1 MSNETVF
8 RESVEYI
15 QKKIKGILE
24 EVSDKDIENVKK
36 LFFKS
41 NRIFVY
47 GAGRS
52 GLVAKA
58 FAIRLIHLGYQTF
71 VIGETV
77 SAPVTKGDLV
87 LIVSGSGET
96 IPAVMTAEIAHKLKA
111 NVISIT
117 AKKKSEIAKYADVTL
132 FISSACNEKERKKR
146 FSGAQVLAIVAAVVV
161 LTAAVT
167 MAVAWFY
174 LYPRPFK
181 PVVLSPAEQ
190 QELAAK
196 LDRVEAVTGRQPPGA
211 DRPAKTKT
219 LEPDFTPDGRLQ
231 PRAYTEEA
239 ADREV
244 TFSERELNALI
255 ATNTDLA
262 DKFAVDLADN
272 LVSARLLV
280 PVDPDF
286 PIFGGKVLRARE
298 VLSGELAADPV
309 QLGRVGGQ

>member
-132 FISSACNEKERKKR
+132 FISSACNEKERKK
-146 FSGAQVLAIVAAVVV
+146 FAPLGTLFEASVWIL
-161 LTAAVT
+161 
-167 MAVAWFY
+167 
-174 LYPRPFK
+174 
-181 PVVLSPAEQ
+181 
-190 QELAAK
+190 
-196 LDRVEAVTGRQPPGA
+196 LDGIIA
-211 DRPAKTKT
+211 DLLKSKK
-219 LEPDFTPDGRLQ
+219 E
-231 PRAYTEEA
+231 TEENM
-239 ADREV
+239 R
-244 TFSERELNALI
+244 RRH
-255 ATNTDLA
+255 ATL
-262 DKFAVDLADN
+262 
-272 LVSARLLV
+272 
-280 PVDPDF
+280 
-286 PIFGGKVLRARE
+286 
-298 VLSGELAADPV
+298 
-309 QLGRVGGQ
+309 Q